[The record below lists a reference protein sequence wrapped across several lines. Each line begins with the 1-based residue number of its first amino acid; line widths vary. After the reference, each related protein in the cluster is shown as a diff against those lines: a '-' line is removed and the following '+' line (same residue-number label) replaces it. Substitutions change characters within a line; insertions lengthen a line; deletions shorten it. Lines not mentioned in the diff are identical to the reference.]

1 MKTKFAKI
9 PKVNVITLGCSKNT
23 VDSEVLMAQLKANK
37 FDVKHESTNDDADI
51 VIINT
56 CGFIDNAKEESI
68 NTILEYAEAKN
79 QGKLEKLIVT
89 GCLSHRYKDDL
100 QADIPEVD
108 QWFGTLELPQL
119 LRSVGA
125 DYKHEL
131 LGERMQ
137 TTPKHYAYLKIS
149 EGCNRPCSFCAI
161 PLMRGQHVSKPIE
174 QLVKEVKGLVANGT
188 KEIMLIAQDATYYGL
203 DIYGERKLADLMKYL
218 SDVEGLEWMRL
229 HYAYPSQFPMDVLDV
244 MAERANICKYLDMP
258 IQHITDRV
266 LKSMRRGITK
276 RRTLELV
283 QENTQQS
290 AWNRNEN
297 YHVGGSPRGRRRGC
311 SRNARCLGS
320 NEVRTLGSVYL
331 FTRRQYPCTHP
342 A

>member
-108 QWFGTLELPQL
+108 Q
-119 LRSVGA
+119 
-125 DYKHEL
+125 
-131 LGERMQ
+131 
-137 TTPKHYAYLKIS
+137 
-149 EGCNRPCSFCAI
+149 
-161 PLMRGQHVSKPIE
+161 
-174 QLVKEVKGLVANGT
+174 
-188 KEIMLIAQDATYYGL
+188 
-203 DIYGERKLADLMKYL
+203 
-218 SDVEGLEWMRL
+218 
-229 HYAYPSQFPMDVLDV
+229 
-244 MAERANICKYLDMP
+244 
-258 IQHITDRV
+258 
-266 LKSMRRGITK
+266 
-276 RRTLELV
+276 
-283 QENTQQS
+283 
-290 AWNRNEN
+290 
-297 YHVGGSPRGRRRGC
+297 
-311 SRNARCLGS
+311 
-320 NEVRTLGSVYL
+320 
-331 FTRRQYPCTHP
+331 
-342 A
+342 